1 MTAYSTSIR
10 LTAFPV
16 LVALILLMSA
26 AAAHAGKITIQIVAR
41 PAQAAAV
48 AGWSA
53 QLEADAGAAL
63 AGKEMA
69 PGVTV
74 PIWIGVN
81 FAKHHIIPQT
91 YLQAVAGLA
100 ITSTAGNQG
109 QRDRLVTAI
118 RTISAGPAGGPPGQW
133 NLGPVVWAPINLFE
147 GPDGFYRSDD
157 PGEGGE
163 TKKPKTFDQL
173 RWSLLQDALKSLT
186 NGGIMAPKSYTTTT
200 DYLNKMQ
207 KGGKTGFEIIVEAF
221 EALAAYRGGQ
231 AGVSPFSTTDW
242 VGQGN
247 RPIDLEDLIVYVNNL
262 VVARLSQK
270 MKNAYH
276 LR

>member
-16 LVALILLMSA
+16 LIALILLMSA

-53 QLEADAGAAL
+53 QLEADAGTAL
-63 AGKEMA
+63 AGEEMA

-163 TKKPKTFDQL
+163 TKKPKSFDEL
-173 RWSLLQDALKSLT
+173 RWSLLQNALKSLT
-186 NGGIMAPKSYTTTT
+186 NGGIMAPKSYTTST

-231 AGVSPFSTTDW
+231 PDVSPFSITDW

-247 RPIDLEDLIVYVNNL
+247 RPINLKDLIVYVNSL